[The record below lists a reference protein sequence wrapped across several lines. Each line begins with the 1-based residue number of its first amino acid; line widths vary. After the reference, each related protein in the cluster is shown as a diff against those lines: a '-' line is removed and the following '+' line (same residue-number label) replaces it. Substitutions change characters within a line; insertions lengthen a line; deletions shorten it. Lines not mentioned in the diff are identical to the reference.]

1 MRRWLDPQ
9 RLAPAAAVLLAVLLV
24 VLAVLQYRWIAEVSL
39 AERQR
44 MRAGLQAAAERLAAE
59 VDREVGRVVHTFE
72 PAPRGGGGAAGDV
85 GERLLRQLRSWRATA
100 PHPELVRDLFVVR
113 PREGGGPPLERLDAA
128 SGRFAPAPWPAE
140 LARVREQLLN
150 ESLRALRDGRAT
162 ALWNGRPAGRRHR
175 PSRAWGIEAEA
186 PAVVLPLA
194 WPERGRPASDR
205 GVLIVRLDREHLTRV
220 LLPELVA
227 AWFGGP
233 AGRDVLVAVTEGGR
247 PLYLSDPSLPASR
260 YLPGEVSAPLLAAG
274 WPHHRPP
281 PGRFAL
287 PPSPGEGPWR
297 VVVTHRA
304 GSLEAAV
311 ARARRR
317 NLALSGAVLLLLA
330 VSLAVMSFA
339 AQRARRLARQQ
350 MELVAGVTH
359 DLNTPL
365 AAIRSAAQNLADGVV
380 AAPEQVR
387 RYGTLI
393 EREGSRLSALVA
405 KALELAGIQSGS
417 RVYRPEPVA
426 LAEVVGEALDASRW
440 ALQES
445 GFAVEEDVPADLPPV
460 RADRGA
466 LQMAVQNLVDN
477 AVKHAAAGRW
487 LGLRARAAGD
497 WVTLTVEDRG
507 PGIRPEDR
515 PHLFEPFFR
524 GPAAAGPVP
533 GSGLGLSLV
542 RQVVEAQ
549 GGRVSVAPGAA
560 GRGSAFALRLP
571 VHV

>member
-9 RLAPAAAVLLAVLLV
+9 RLAPAAAVLLAVLLG
-24 VLAVLQYRWIAEVSL
+24 VLAVLQYRWIAEVSQ

-72 PAPRGGGGAAGDV
+72 PAPRGGGEAAGDA

-113 PREGGGPPLERLDAA
+113 PREDGAPALERLDEDA
-128 SGRFAPAPWPAE
+128 GRLAPAPWPAE
-140 LARVREQLLN
+140 LARVRER
-150 ESLRALRDGRAT
+150 LREERSVA
-162 ALWNGRPAGRRHR
+162 RRR
-175 PSRAWGIEAEA
+175 RSPRAWGIEAEA
-186 PAVVLPLA
+186 PAVLLPLA
-194 WPERGRPASDR
+194 WPERGRRDDER
-205 GVLIVRLDREHLTRV
+205 GVVIVRLDREHLTRV

-233 AGRDVLVAVTEGGR
+233 AGKDVLVAVTEGGR

-260 YLPGEVSAPLLAAG
+260 YLPGEVSAPLLAAR

-281 PGRFAL
+281 PGRFAV
-287 PPSPGEGPWR
+287 PPVRGEGRGEGPWR

-330 VSLAVMSFA
+330 GSLAVMAFA

-440 ALQES
+440 ALQEG

-477 AVKHAAAGRW
+477 ALKHAAAGRW
-487 LGLRARAAGD
+487 IGLRARAAGA

>member
-1 MRRWLDPQ
+1 
-9 RLAPAAAVLLAVLLV
+9 
-24 VLAVLQYRWIAEVSL
+24 
-39 AERQR
+39 
-44 MRAGLQAAAERLAAE
+44 
-59 VDREVGRVVHTFE
+59 
-72 PAPRGGGGAAGDV
+72 
-85 GERLLRQLRSWRATA
+85 
-100 PHPELVRDLFVVR
+100 
-113 PREGGGPPLERLDAA
+113 
-128 SGRFAPAPWPAE
+128 
-140 LARVREQLLN
+140 
-150 ESLRALRDGRAT
+150 
-162 ALWNGRPAGRRHR
+162 
-175 PSRAWGIEAEA
+175 
-186 PAVVLPLA
+186 
-194 WPERGRPASDR
+194 
-205 GVLIVRLDREHLTRV
+205 
-220 LLPELVA
+220 
-227 AWFGGP
+227 
-233 AGRDVLVAVTEGGR
+233 
-247 PLYLSDPSLPASR
+247 
-260 YLPGEVSAPLLAAG
+260 VSAPLLAAR

-281 PGRFAL
+281 PGRFAA
-287 PPSPGEGPWR
+287 PPVRGEGRGEGPWR

-317 NLALSGAVLLLLA
+317 NLALSAAVLLLLA
-330 VSLAVMSFA
+330 GSLAVMAFA

-380 AAPEQVR
+380 AAPDQVR

-440 ALQES
+440 ALQEG

-487 LGLRARAAGD
+487 LGLRARAAGA

-571 VHV
+571 VHA

>member
-1 MRRWLDPQ
+1 MRRRLDPQ
-9 RLAPAAAVLLAVLLV
+9 RLAPAAALLLAVLLV
-24 VLAVLQYRWIAEVSL
+24 LLAVLQYRWIAEVSL

-59 VDREVGRVVHTFE
+59 LDREIGRVFHAFE
-72 PAPRGGGGAAGDV
+72 PAPRRGGEAAGDQR
-85 GERLLRQLRSWRATA
+85 ERLLRQLRAWRATA
-100 PHPELVRDLFVVR
+100 PYPQLVRDLFVAR
-113 PREGGGPPLERLDAA
+113 PQESGAPALERLDDDA
-128 SGRFAPAPWPAE
+128 GRLAPAPWPAE
-140 LARVREQLLN
+140 LARVRERLSD
-150 ESLRALRDGRAT
+150 E
-162 ALWNGRPAGRRHR
+162 RPAARRR
-175 PSRAWGIEAEA
+175 RSPRAWGVEVEA
-186 PAVVLPLA
+186 PAIVLPLA
-194 WPERGRPASDR
+194 WPERGRQAAER
-205 GVLIVRLDREHLTRV
+205 GVLIVRLDREHLTRA

-233 AGRDVLVAVTEGGR
+233 AGKELLVAVTESGR
-247 PLYLSDPSLPASR
+247 PLYLSDPSVPASR
-260 YLPGEVSAPLLAAG
+260 YLPGEVSAPLLTTR

-281 PGRFAL
+281 LGHFAA
-287 PPSPGEGPWR
+287 PPAHGEGPWR

-317 NLALSGAVLLLLA
+317 NLALSAAVLLLLA
-330 VSLAVMSFA
+330 GSLAVMAFA

-380 AAPEQVR
+380 AAPDQVR
-387 RYGTLI
+387 RYGALI

-440 ALQES
+440 ALQEG

-487 LGLRARAAGD
+487 IGLRARAAGA

-524 GPAAAGPVP
+524 GSAVAGPVA

-571 VHV
+571 VHA

>member
-9 RLAPAAAVLLAVLLV
+9 RLAPAAAVLLAVLLG
-24 VLAVLQYRWIAEVSL
+24 VLAVLQYRWIAEVSQ

-72 PAPRGGGGAAGDV
+72 PAPRGGGEAAGDA
-85 GERLLRQLRSWRATA
+85 GARLLRQLRSWRATA

-113 PREGGGPPLERLDAA
+113 PREDGAPALERLDEAA
-128 SGRFAPAPWPAE
+128 GRLVPAPWPAE
-140 LARVREQLLN
+140 LARVRERLS
-150 ESLRALRDGRAT
+150 EE
-162 ALWNGRPAGRRHR
+162 RPAARRR
-175 PSRAWGIEAEA
+175 RAPRAWGIEAEA
-186 PAVVLPLA
+186 PAIVLPLA
-194 WPERGRPASDR
+194 WPERGRRDDER
-205 GVLIVRLDREHLTRV
+205 GVVVVRLDREHLTRA

-233 AGRDVLVAVTEGGR
+233 AGKDVLVAVTESGR

-260 YLPGEVSAPLLAAG
+260 YLPGEVSAPLLAAR

-281 PGRFAL
+281 PGRLAA
-287 PPSPGEGPWR
+287 PPARGEGPWR

-330 VSLAVMSFA
+330 GSLAVMAFA

-440 ALQES
+440 ALQEG

-487 LGLRARAAGD
+487 IGLRARAAGA

-571 VHV
+571 VHA

>member
-1 MRRWLDPQ
+1 M
-9 RLAPAAAVLLAVLLV
+9 A
-24 VLAVLQYRWIAEVSL
+24 
-39 AERQR
+39 
-44 MRAGLQAAAERLAAE
+44 
-59 VDREVGRVVHTFE
+59 
-72 PAPRGGGGAAGDV
+72 
-85 GERLLRQLRSWRATA
+85 
-100 PHPELVRDLFVVR
+100 
-113 PREGGGPPLERLDAA
+113 
-128 SGRFAPAPWPAE
+128 
-140 LARVREQLLN
+140 
-150 ESLRALRDGRAT
+150 
-162 ALWNGRPAGRRHR
+162 
-175 PSRAWGIEAEA
+175 
-186 PAVVLPLA
+186 
-194 WPERGRPASDR
+194 
-205 GVLIVRLDREHLTRV
+205 
-220 LLPELVA
+220 
-227 AWFGGP
+227 
-233 AGRDVLVAVTEGGR
+233 
-247 PLYLSDPSLPASR
+247 
-260 YLPGEVSAPLLAAG
+260 
-274 WPHHRPP
+274 
-281 PGRFAL
+281 
-287 PPSPGEGPWR
+287 
-297 VVVTHRA
+297 
-304 GSLEAAV
+304 
-311 ARARRR
+311 
-317 NLALSGAVLLLLA
+317 
-330 VSLAVMSFA
+330 FA

-440 ALQES
+440 ALQEG

-487 LGLRARAAGD
+487 LGLRARAAGA

-549 GGRVSVAPGAA
+549 GGG
-560 GRGSAFALRLP
+560 
-571 VHV
+571 

>member
-9 RLAPAAAVLLAVLLV
+9 RLAPAAAVLLAVLLG
-24 VLAVLQYRWIAEVSL
+24 VLAVLQYRWIAEVSQ

-72 PAPRGGGGAAGDV
+72 PAPRRGGEAAGDPSD
-85 GERLLRQLRSWRATA
+85 RLLRQLRSWRATA

-113 PREGGGPPLERLDAA
+113 PREGAGPALERLDETA
-128 SGRFAPAPWPAE
+128 GRLAPAPWPAE
-140 LARVREQLLN
+140 LARVRER
-150 ESLRALRDGRAT
+150 LREE
-162 ALWNGRPAGRRHR
+162 RPAPRRR
-175 PSRAWGIEAEA
+175 WSPRAWGIEAEA

-194 WPERGRPASDR
+194 WPERGRRDDDGR
-205 GVLIVRLDREHLTRV
+205 GVLIVRLDREHLTRT

-227 AWFGGP
+227 VWFGGP
-233 AGRDVLVAVTEGGR
+233 AGEDVLVAVTESGR
-247 PLYLSDPSLPASR
+247 PLYLSDPSLPAAR
-260 YLPGEVSAPLLAAG
+260 YLPGEVSAPLLAAR

-281 PGRFAL
+281 PGRFAA
-287 PPSPGEGPWR
+287 PPLHGEARGEGPWR

-330 VSLAVMSFA
+330 GSLAVMAFA

-405 KALELAGIQSGS
+405 EALELAGIQSGS

-440 ALQES
+440 ALQEG

-466 LQMAVQNLVDN
+466 LRLAVQNLVDN

-487 LGLRARAAGD
+487 LGLRARAAGP

-571 VHV
+571 VHA

>member
-24 VLAVLQYRWIAEVSL
+24 VLAVLQYRWIAEVSQ

-72 PAPRGGGGAAGDV
+72 PAPRGSGEAAGDP

-113 PREGGGPPLERLDAA
+113 PREDGGPALERLDEAA
-128 SGRFAPAPWPAE
+128 GRLASAPWPAE
-140 LARVREQLLN
+140 LRRVRERLL
-150 ESLRALRDGRAT
+150 EE
-162 ALWNGRPAGRRHR
+162 RPAARRR
-175 PSRAWGIEAEA
+175 RSPRAWGIEAEA
-186 PAVVLPLA
+186 PAVLLPLA
-194 WPERGRPASDR
+194 WPERGRRDDDER
-205 GVLIVRLDREHLTRV
+205 GVVIVRLDREHLTRT

-233 AGRDVLVAVTEGGR
+233 AGKDVLVAVTEGGR

-260 YLPGEVSAPLLAAG
+260 YLPGEVSAPLLAAR

-281 PGRFAL
+281 PGRFAA
-287 PPSPGEGPWR
+287 PPVRGEGRGDSPWR

-330 VSLAVMSFA
+330 GSLAVMAFA

-440 ALQES
+440 ALQEG

-487 LGLRARAAGD
+487 LGLRARAAGP

-571 VHV
+571 VHA